1 MNQRNAQKYKP
12 SLHDFSVVDKYMKTV
27 CITLNTISA
36 VYGLLTFVLTH
47 GTPRANSK
55 LPSPKTKMQNSLNNL
70 DIHPF

>member
-47 GTPRANSK
+47 GTR
-55 LPSPKTKMQNSLNNL
+55 
-70 DIHPF
+70 IHTNRHESRPLKAAV